1 MSLKG
6 EYELFFW
13 TFSDTFYINILKKC
27 PEKKFVFFY
36 YFVKFT
42 FHFLS
47 FTIKL
52 KTKSVTKMSKM
63 YNYKN
68 TESLCFIPETNMV
81 NQLSFNKNK
90 IR

>member
-1 MSLKG
+1 MVFYRESWP
-6 EYELFFW
+6 LFC
-13 TFSDTFYINILKKC
+13 NNL
-27 PEKKFVFFY
+27 
-36 YFVKFT
+36 
-42 FHFLS
+42 
-47 FTIKL
+47 
-52 KTKSVTKMSKM
+52 KM